1 MCSSLPSPGSCLSLR
16 VSFVELHAEAPL
28 VRLWGLRGERREEY
42 LRLAE
47 EVQARAGPRLAAL
60 AGAGPL
66 AAGELCLAEA
76 GGRWRRCRVLGLLRA
91 GPAPAYRV
99 FLLDE
104 GRTLS
109 AGAQALARGPA
120 ELFQLPS
127 EVLGC
132 VLADL
137 APPQRRSW
145 PPAAAQFLGRLQGQE
160 VSGLVRD
167 VLVAQHLVVLEL
179 PWLLAQMR
187 HLGLAGHVS
196 PSTFTGLLA
205 TSLGAPSSAP
215 PQAPGGPAAPRTQ
228 DGPTALDY
236 FYPQL
241 QMRVTE
247 PMLVT
252 QVSDPC
258 RIYCQLRSLSREI
271 QLLSDA
277 MRQAF
282 EASAG
287 KDLQEPLPAPG
298 SPCAARGIDGCWY
311 RALLLKVDPL
321 GGPEEPL
328 GEVAQVIYVDYGRKE
343 FVTKQNLRN
352 LPAECFRMPVVTYPC
367 SLQGITDGGCGWTR
381 SQISQLKT
389 LLLSK
394 VVQAHIEAYCPFEH
408 LYYVTLYGEDGLNL
422 NCLYGVQAHCL
433 EQSLLHSSQEHSSD
447 SMAELKK
454 VGATAKEERA
464 SLLGVQSML
473 AADPL
478 PVVRLK
484 AGEYHS
490 AQVSFLQD
498 PTDFW
503 VHLQEHC
510 QPLRCLIQN
519 LSDFYS
525 QSKKLEGILLQPKP
539 GSLCC
544 VALKENCYHRAVVT
558 KVLGKGIEVYLV
570 DRGNTEIIDLHKVK
584 ELLPQ
589 FRELPAAALRCALA
603 NPFPPGQSW
612 SPDAVDYFRKA
623 VLNKELVI
631 KVLGMQGDIYIVEVF
646 DHSLAGEKN
655 LGKIMSQQKYAEH
668 HKGEELE
675 TLQKV
680 TKEPLRSTSGIEG
693 IGQKPVR
700 KFFPKDENEPSPQ
713 RHSSAPYPTETL
725 IVRQQPSEGSCY
737 LSCKAFAKEDSSIAP
752 TPSLYVMQNYSEI
765 KPGFSS
771 EGHLEVGN
779 TVDVVVSYT
788 ESPSLFWC
796 QLAKSSQDLRA
807 LMAKIQDYCMHSAQP
822 REWPNYVCLAKYS
835 EDEKWYRALITSKV
849 CCAEEVEVAYVDYGN
864 KEHVSLK
871 NVRATKTEFL
881 TLKAQAF
888 RCSLYNLIQPNGQ
901 DPFVWDE
908 KATEAFHEFV
918 ESASTLELKCTIF
931 AFAALNN
938 TDFINIV
945 DLITPF
951 ESVCHFLTKK
961 GLARCVQPQKPLI
974 SSVHLLSYYYSTHDI
989 KIGSEEVVYI
999 THVNDPCHFYCQL
1012 ARNANVIGQLTTS
1025 IAKLSKMQYNLETS
1039 QGPGNVYLAK
1049 YMDGCWYRAVVTSAK
1064 DTKEVFFVDFGN
1076 RQLLKNG
1083 DLVLVPNDAYELLL
1097 LPMQAIKCSLSD
1109 VVDVPKEVSAW
1120 FEKAVLDK
1128 PLKALIVAK
1137 EPDGKLIIELY
1148 DGKMQINAKLKES
1161 LQYSRGTAKYTKNG
1175 ASASRYLLTRE
1186 QNTEK
1191 RLSLTEMD
1199 KPTFEDK
1206 RWNNENLDIVGSSKH
1221 TVVCREVRQ
1230 FQQKTKR
1237 EVTIQQKTKREVT
1250 IKLPGPVE
1258 KNNGNDPVTG
1268 RSHRD
1273 SMLRRETPPDN
1284 LKSRN
1289 QSETNTHF
1297 SLKNICALPQKIIS
1311 LGLKTLVYV
1320 SHINNPS
1327 DFYVHLVEDEPLL
1340 DSISEKLNKSE
1351 NIESLNGQ
1359 QLHIGDIMC
1368 ALFSEDGLWYR
1379 AAVIEKPSGKLV
1391 RVQYIDYGNTAL
1403 VSICKTGRLLEDCS
1417 SVPVMSIHCS
1427 LYGVK
1432 TTELSEWTQEAVL
1445 YFSQRT
1451 SDTQLNGEFVE
1462 KTESKWNIHLC
1473 DKDGNIAVD
1482 LVDNYLEYKQ
1492 PPLGETSDKMESDTD
1507 LINLCE
1513 VAVPDKYI
1521 KPFNM
1526 SNTKSFLWKIPKVG
1540 QTLKTFLIVAK
1551 HPGYFWCQFA
1561 DSDDIG
1567 LIETK
1572 LQEAGELMGIDVED
1586 IKSGCPCLAK
1596 NSEDNT
1602 FHRAVISSV
1611 EGETLSLI
1619 HIDHGTEELT
1629 SAEMI
1634 RQIPDDL
1641 LVIPPQAFLC
1651 CLFGFNSAEGLWAE
1665 GINKI
1670 FCDVTAD
1677 SLLDTTIMEKQND
1690 DPFEIPLF
1698 VVQLECQKISINEQ
1712 MKPFWKP
1719 LVEDCALTL
1728 TNSIHKPEE
1737 QIKDVGTDSSKVVI
1751 NETKVS
1757 ACALMPSEDLLH
1769 CSEAFQPADKCLVAT
1784 GSGNS
1789 FGAFSPTSS
1798 PKSQTKHHQTTSEV
1812 LDIGDQHTVSGTFKK
1827 GTDYSA
1833 FAKESDI
1840 PDFADVTETQLPNGG
1855 ESKMLELD
1863 LFETLKETEGQAEM
1877 LTLDTCEVHLAVDET
1892 LSVSDLVPIEVV
1904 TLSDTNQLPFQLKVH
1919 PFGDTLDLETVEVS
1933 PPLCEETRERAE
1945 LDLLDMTHAEGELE
1959 QCSSLKDKS
1968 DCLLPEPV
1976 TPEVYLLQ
1984 AGEIRED
1991 MLLELPADN
2000 EIQLP
2005 FSETGFKLQ
2014 DFFCREDVVEVCET
2028 GQESEGYRCLARQTL
2043 LKNHIETQRSHDAG
2057 ERFKESNL
2065 VGEDFLRS
2073 TLLDEEAVDIP
2084 SHSTEKN
2091 ETTCNLNGFD
2101 IGSKCMVWSGIHWYK
2116 AQILGV
2122 SAEGT
2127 KVLNLSSGNEEVVS
2141 PINVWNRIPEQ
2152 DASPT
2157 EILDNKRDTVYST
2170 VKPPVGTEAVATGRL
2185 TSVKEMC
2192 I

>member
-42 LRLAE
+42 IRLAE
-47 EVQARAGPRLAAL
+47 EVQAQAGPRLAAL
-60 AGAGPL
+60 PGAGPL
-66 AAGELCLAEA
+66 SAGELCLAEV
-76 GGRWRRCRVLGLLRA
+76 GGRWRRCRVLSLLR
-91 GPAPAYRV
+91 GGSAPAYRV

-109 AGAQALARGPA
+109 VGAHDVARGPA
-120 ELFQLPS
+120 ELFHLPS

-132 VLADL
+132 ILADL
-137 APPQRRSW
+137 APPGLASPHHGPQLPQRLGW
-145 PPAAAQFLGRLQGQE
+145 TLAAAEFLGRLQGQE

-196 PSTFTGLLA
+196 PSTFASLLT
-205 TSLGAPSSAP
+205 TSLGGATHSALPQPP
-215 PQAPGGPAAPRTQ
+215 PQAPGGTATPRTQ
-228 DGPTALDY
+228 DDPTALDY

-258 RIYCQLRSLSREI
+258 RIYCQLRSLAREI

-277 MRQAF
+277 MHQAF

-287 KDLQEPLPAPG
+287 KDLKEPLLAPG

-311 RALLLKVDPL
+311 RALLLKVYPL
-321 GGPEEPL
+321 DGPEEQL

-343 FVTKQNLRN
+343 FVTKRDLRN

-367 SLQGITDGGCGWTR
+367 SLQGITDGGCGWTC

-433 EQSLLHSSQEHSSD
+433 EQSLLHSNQKHSSD
-447 SMAELKK
+447 LMAELKK
-454 VGATAKEERA
+454 VGATANEERA

-473 AADPL
+473 PADPL

-503 VHLQEHC
+503 VHLQEHR
-510 QPLRCLIQN
+510 QPLCCLIRN

-631 KVLGMQGDIYIVEVF
+631 KVLGMQGDIYIVELF

-655 LGKIMSQQKYAEH
+655 LGKIMSQRKYAEH

-680 TKEPLRSTSGIEG
+680 MNEPLKSMSGIEG

-700 KFFPKDENEPSPQ
+700 KHFPKDENEPSPQ
-713 RHSSAPYPTETL
+713 CHSSAPYPTETL
-725 IVRQQPSEGSCY
+725 T
-737 LSCKAFAKEDSSIAP
+737 CKAFAKEDSSIAP
-752 TPSLYVMQNYSEI
+752 TTSLCVMQNYSEI

-822 REWPNYVCLAKYS
+822 HEWPNPVCLAKYS

-849 CCAEEVEVAYVDYGN
+849 GCAEEVEVAYVDYGN
-864 KEHVSLK
+864 KERVSLK

-881 TLKAQAF
+881 KLKAQAF

-1012 ARNANVIGQLTTS
+1012 ARNANVIERLTTS
-1025 IAKLSKMQYNLETS
+1025 VAKLSKMRYNLETS

-1083 DLVLVPNDAYELLL
+1083 DLVLVPKDAYELLL

-1161 LQYSRGTAKYTKNG
+1161 LQCSRGTAKYTKNG
-1175 ASASRYLLTRE
+1175 AAVSRYLLSRE
-1186 QNTEK
+1186 LNTEK
-1191 RLSLTEMD
+1191 RLSLTEID

-1206 RWNNENLDIVGSSKH
+1206 RWNNENLDIVGNSKH

-1230 FQQKTKR
+1230 S
-1237 EVTIQQKTKREVT
+1237 QQKTKREVT
-1250 IKLPGPVE
+1250 IKVPGPVG

-1268 RSHRD
+1268 RSGRD
-1273 SMLRRETPPDN
+1273 SMLSRETAPDN

-1297 SLKNICALPQKIIS
+1297 SLKNICDLPQKIIS
-1311 LGLKTLVYV
+1311 LGLKTLMYV

-1327 DFYVHLVEDEPLL
+1327 DFYVHLAEDEPLL
-1340 DSISEKLNKSE
+1340 DSISEKLNNSE
-1351 NIESLNGQ
+1351 KIESLSGQ
-1359 QLHIGDIMC
+1359 QLHVGDIMC

-1403 VSICKTGRLLEDCS
+1403 VSTCKTARLLEECS
-1417 SVPVMSIHCS
+1417 SVPVMSLHCS

-1432 TTELSEWTQEAVL
+1432 TTELSEWTQEAVR

-1451 SDTQLNGEFVE
+1451 SDIQLNGEFVE

-1473 DKDGNIAVD
+1473 DKDGNVAED
-1482 LVDNYLEYKQ
+1482 LVNNYLAYKQ

-1507 LINLCE
+1507 LINLWE
-1513 VAVPDKYI
+1513 VAVPDKYS
-1521 KPFNM
+1521 KPFNV
-1526 SNTKSFLWKIPKVG
+1526 SNTKSFLWNIPKVG

-1551 HPGYFWCQFA
+1551 SPGYFWCQFA

-1567 LIETK
+1567 SIERK
-1572 LQEAGELMGIDVED
+1572 LQEVGELMVMDVED
-1586 IKSGCPCLAK
+1586 IKSGSPCLAK

-1602 FHRAVISSV
+1602 FYRAVISSV
-1611 EGETLSLI
+1611 EGETVSLI

-1634 RQIPDDL
+1634 RQIPNDL

-1670 FCDVTAD
+1670 FCDVTVD
-1677 SLLDTTIMEKQND
+1677 SLLDTTIMEKQHN

-1712 MKPFWKP
+1712 MKAFWKP
-1719 LVEDCALTL
+1719 VVEDCALTL
-1728 TNSIHKPEE
+1728 TNNIHKPEE
-1737 QIKDVGTDSSKVVI
+1737 QIKDVGTDHSKVVI

-1757 ACALMPSEDLLH
+1757 SCALMPSEDLLC

-1784 GSGNS
+1784 GSSNL
-1789 FGAFSPTSS
+1789 FGAFPPTSS

-1812 LDIGDQHTVSGTFKK
+1812 LDFGDQHTVSETFKK
-1827 GTDYSA
+1827 GTDCSA

-1840 PDFADVTETQLPNGG
+1840 PNFADVTETQLPNGG
-1855 ESKMLELD
+1855 ESEVLELD
-1863 LFETLKETEGQAEM
+1863 LPETLKEPEGQAEM
-1877 LTLDTCEVHLAVDET
+1877 LTLDTRQVHLDVDDT
-1892 LSVSDLVPIEVV
+1892 LSVSDLVPFEVA
-1904 TLSDTNQLPFQLKVH
+1904 TLSDINQLPFQLKMH
-1919 PFGDTLDLETVEVS
+1919 PFGDTLDPETIEVS

-1959 QCSSLKDKS
+1959 QPSSLKDKS
-1968 DCLLPEPV
+1968 DCLLLEPV
-1976 TPEVYLLQ
+1976 APEVNLLQ
-1984 AGEIRED
+1984 AGKIKED

-2005 FSETGFKLQ
+2005 FSETGFKVQ
-2014 DFFCREDVVEVCET
+2014 DFFCREDIVEVCEA
-2028 GQESEGYRCLARQTL
+2028 GQESKGYRCLARQTL
-2043 LKNHIETQRSHDAG
+2043 LEKNHIETQLSLDVG

-2152 DASPT
+2152 GASPT
-2157 EILDNKRDTVYST
+2157 EILNNKRDTVHST
-2170 VKPPVGTEAVATGRL
+2170 VKPPVGTEAVATG
-2185 TSVKEMC
+2185 TD
-2192 I
+2192 